1 MRFLLAILCMLL
13 AAGASLARDYTGL
26 DDDAIRV
33 AAGAELRA
41 KTAELV
47 PTIGGSAATLDAV
60 IELNKVRAEIFED
73 LQAVRNMH
81 VMDTIRLA
89 DAIDDSLVLNLGDL
103 LIPYTEENPEPLI
116 NAGTEKF
123 RNGLETVGF
132 VGKWA
137 TGLLV
142 HLELQQTMFILADFR
157 ANRSEAEIEAAEDAF
172 LRHFALL
179 ARLYRA
185 QHTEIEDL
193 HNCNLAN
200 LDWSIG
206 RLENENG
213 THDFVVSGQ
222 YFASRD
228 DGFAYLFKLTSPTTG
243 ETMDV
248 YYPLPYLTQM
258 DEGWQKLQQEAA
270 NQRGADAGGN

>member
-1 MRFLLAILCMLL
+1 MRFLLASLCALL
-13 AAGASLARDYTGL
+13 VAGPASARDYTDL
-26 DDDAIRV
+26 DDEAIKA

-47 PTIGGSAATLDAV
+47 PTLGGTTATLDAV
-60 IELNKVRAEIFED
+60 VELNKTRAAIFEE
-73 LQAVRNMH
+73 LQEVRNMH
-81 VMDTIRLA
+81 VMDSIRLA
-89 DAIDDSLVLNLGDL
+89 DAIDDSLVYNLGDL
-103 LIPYTEENPEPLI
+103 LIPYTEAHPEPI
-116 NAGTEKF
+116 MNAGTEKF
-123 RNGLETVGF
+123 RAGLESVGF

-179 ARLYRA
+179 AKLYRA

-200 LDWSIG
+200 LDWTIG
-206 RLENENG
+206 RIENENG
-213 THDFVVSGQ
+213 THDFVVTGQ

-258 DEGWQKLQQEAA
+258 DEGWQQLQQEAA
-270 NQRGADAGGN
+270 NQGGGDAAGN